1 MEFQTARFR
10 KHRFWCSATAATWCL
25 LAILSAVGLAGC
37 GTTRSSDTKRTAT
50 EQVLISDAIDRA
62 VVALKVHRLSGQSIY
77 FDDRY
82 LYDAVDSG
90 YLISSIRQHLLAN
103 GCILKDE
110 RTEADFVVEGRSGA
124 IGTNRH
130 DLLFGIP
137 STNVPQIF
145 PLQGIPAAIPEVPF
159 AKRRDQRGVAK
170 IALFAYHRETGRP
183 VWQSGIALQEST
195 LNDVWVLGAGPF
207 QHGTIREG
215 ASFAGQQIDGSSGQG
230 ETPKLASIS
239 KETTF
244 ANPAA
249 LTGKLRRIPATE
261 GPVADSGL
269 RLADH
274 TLEAAPLVDR
284 PVGSPGG
291 APSGPGD
298 SGAQISTATDER
310 LPPADFTPPEDCP
323 LLPPP
328 LTTSSE

>member
-1 MEFQTARFR
+1 M
-10 KHRFWCSATAATWCL
+10 
-25 LAILSAVGLAGC
+25 
-37 GTTRSSDTKRTAT
+37 
-50 EQVLISDAIDRA
+50 
-62 VVALKVHRLSGQSIY
+62 
-77 FDDRY
+77 
-82 LYDAVDSG
+82 YDAVYSG

-110 RTEADFVVEGRSGA
+110 RTDADFVVEGRSGA

-207 QHGTIREG
+207 QHGTIRDG
-215 ASFAGQQIDGSSGQG
+215 ASFAGQQIDGSPG
-230 ETPKLASIS
+230 EGVATKMASIS

-244 ANPAA
+244 ANPAVIA
-249 LTGKLRRIPATE
+249 GKLRRIPATE
-261 GPVADSGL
+261 DSTGN
-269 RLADH
+269 RQIELADY
-274 TLEAAPLVDR
+274 TIETPALPDR
-284 PVGSPGG
+284 SAEPATSPGG
-291 APSGPGD
+291 LPSGSGD
-298 SGAQISTATDER
+298 SLGQVSMPINEGV
-310 LPPADFTPPEDCP
+310 PPAGFQPPEDCP

-328 LTTSSE
+328 VSTSPDRQLD

>member
-1 MEFQTARFR
+1 MEFQNPRFLKFR
-10 KHRFWCSATAATWCL
+10 LRCFSVAATWWL
-25 LAILSAVGLAGC
+25 LATLSLAGFVGC

-110 RTEADFVVEGRSGA
+110 RSEADFVVEGRSGA

-230 ETPKLASIS
+230 ESPKMASIS

-249 LTGKLRRIPATE
+249 LTGGLRRIPATE
-261 GPVADSGL
+261 DSAAQSGV

-274 TLEAAPLVDR
+274 TLEAASLVNG

-291 APSGPGD
+291 APSAPGD
-298 SGAQISTATDER
+298 SGAQISTATDEE
-310 LPPADFTPPEDCP
+310 LPPAKFTPPEDCP

-328 LTTSSE
+328 VITSSE

>member
-1 MEFQTARFR
+1 V
-10 KHRFWCSATAATWCL
+10 L
-25 LAILSAVGLAGC
+25 LSIVGLVGC

-50 EQVLISDAIDRA
+50 EQILISDAIDRA
-62 VVALKVHRLSGQSIY
+62 VVALKVHRLSGHAIF

-110 RTEADFVVEGRSGA
+110 RTDADFVVEGRSGA

-145 PLQGIPAAIPEVPF
+145 PLQGLPAAIPEVPF

-195 LNDVWVLGAGPF
+195 LNDVWILGAGPF
-207 QHGTIREG
+207 QHGTIRDG
-215 ASFAGQQIDGSSGQG
+215 PSFAGQQIDSSSGEG
-230 ETPKLASIS
+230 DGIKIGSIS

-249 LTGKLRRIPATE
+249 LVGKLRRIPATE
-261 GPVADSGL
+261 SSTSKGEVK
-269 RLADH
+269 LADYSV
-274 TLEAAPLVDR
+274 EAGTPADGLAN
-284 PVGSPGG
+284 PVGSPGDPLPASRHSLG
-291 APSGPGD
+291 QVSA
-298 SGAQISTATDER
+298 ATDGSV
-310 LPPADFTPPEDCP
+310 PPGRFQPLEDCL

-328 LTTSSE
+328 VITSPQSHLD